1 MTRKEFDDKMLE
13 LRERLKGVALEVCSM
28 VLDATEGAI
37 SDDKDLIA
45 KVLENRKKVDEENES
60 IMLYAFETIVLQAPV
75 SKDARFLASI
85 LAISGELR
93 QAGVDAAKLAKRTK
107 KIAGVFPPEHQAAL
121 GALSESVVQMLTETI
136 RLFDVYDEE
145 LASNIIEYDSMIDS
159 AYKKARNQ
167 IFVMAS
173 ENPVATQELFWTIEI
188 FHSLEHVADHAV
200 EIARRMKQLN

>member
-1 MTRKEFDDKMLE
+1 
-13 LRERLKGVALEVCSM
+13 
-28 VLDATEGAI
+28 
-37 SDDKDLIA
+37 
-45 KVLENRKKVDEENES
+45 
-60 IMLYAFETIVLQAPV
+60 
-75 SKDARFLASI
+75 
-85 LAISGELR
+85 
-93 QAGVDAAKLAKRTK
+93 
-107 KIAGVFPPEHQAAL
+107 
-121 GALSESVVQMLTETI
+121 
-136 RLFDVYDEE
+136 VYDEE